1 MPATPFRQCR
11 YSVFLSY
18 SRDDDHPWQDWI
30 STFHQELRTGLRARM
45 LGTPLPELF
54 FDVDNGPLNGPLGAR
69 LCKAI
74 GESFSMLIFVHDN
87 YVASQWCLQE
97 LAYFRQCFGDEGF
110 RERLYIVAMSQPAIE
125 RLMQRP
131 EWRELLPW
139 QDQLWLPYY
148 DEENPEF
155 PLPMFVDDTRRR
167 VLSNAFFSRYVKL
180 REQLARS
187 MREAWDNER
196 EAAPYPGAAP
206 PAAAAAPAV
215 PAVQAAD
222 AGDPHW
228 VRVYVES
235 NVEQQRFWDSL
246 GQQVVFAWDQVVAL
260 EKPEP
265 PLRLRPTGLPMTD
278 ILSRPRLDDADGVVL
293 VWGWRTP
300 DSLASQIA
308 QVEPKLSGPHFAP
321 GLIAY
326 LMERPDDQPAS
337 DSINNWPVVRFATR
351 SDGSVVVLADDQPR
365 LARFLRGALEH
376 KRRAAAAAPSQ
387 AAGVCTAP
395 SAAATLLMAAR

>member
-1 MPATPFRQCR
+1 MPAPPFRQCR

-54 FDVDNGPLNGPLGAR
+54 FDVDNGPLNGPLGGR

-74 GESFSMLIFVHDN
+74 GESYAMLIFVHDN

-97 LAYFRQCFGDEGF
+97 LAYFKQRFGDEGL
-110 RERLYIVAMSQPAIE
+110 RERLYIVAMSEPAIQ

-131 EWRELLPW
+131 EWRELLPHD
-139 QDQLWLPYY
+139 DQLWLPYF

-155 PLPMFVDDTRRR
+155 PIPMFVDDTRRR
-167 VLSNAFFSRYVKL
+167 VMSNAFFSRYVKL

-187 MREAWDNER
+187 MREAWER
-196 EAAPYPGAAP
+196 ERESATYPGAAP
-206 PAAAAAPAV
+206 PAAASAPAV
-215 PAVQAAD
+215 PS
-222 AGDPHW
+222 DPHW

-235 NVEQQRFWDSL
+235 NAEQQRFWDSL
-246 GQQVVFAWDQVVAL
+246 GQQIVVAWDQVVAL

-308 QVEPKLSGPHFAP
+308 QVEPKLTGPHFAP

-337 DSINNWPVVRFATR
+337 DAINNWPVVRFATR
-351 SDGSVVVLADDQPR
+351 DDGSVVVLADDQPR
-365 LARFLRGALEH
+365 LTRFLRGALEH
-376 KRRAAAAAPSQ
+376 KRRAAAALAVAAPG
-387 AAGVCTAP
+387 ACDVP
-395 SAAATLLMAAR
+395 AARKPLDMATR

>member
-1 MPATPFRQCR
+1 MPATPFRQCQ
-11 YSVFLSY
+11 YSVFISY

-30 STFHQELRTGLRARM
+30 TGFQQELRTGLRARM

-54 FDVDNGPLNGPLGAR
+54 FDVDNGPLNGPLGPR
-69 LCKAI
+69 LQQAI
-74 GESFSMLIFVHDN
+74 AGSFAMMIFVHDN
-87 YVASQWCLQE
+87 YVGSQWCLQE

-110 RERLYIVAMSQPAIE
+110 RERLYIVAMSEPAIQQ
-125 RLMQRP
+125 LMQRP

-139 QDQLWLPYY
+139 TDQLWLPYY
-148 DEENPEF
+148 DEDNPEF
-155 PLPMFVDDTRRR
+155 PIPMFVDDTRRR
-167 VLSNAFFSRYVKL
+167 VLSNAFFSRFVKL

-187 MREAWDNER
+187 MRSAFDAER
-196 EAAPYPGAAP
+196 ASAPYPGALPP
-206 PAAAAAPAV
+206 PAAAPAAAPVAM
-215 PAVQAAD
+215 AEAD
-222 AGDPHW
+222 PQLVH
-228 VRVYVES
+228 VYLES
-235 NVEQQRFWDSL
+235 NAEQQRFGDSL

-278 ILSRPRLDDADGVVL
+278 ILSRPRLDDADGVLL

-308 QVEPKLSGPHFAP
+308 QVEPKLSGPNLAP

-351 SDGSVVVLADDQPR
+351 PDGSVVVLADDQPR
-365 LARFLRGALEH
+365 LTRFLRAVLAH
-376 KRRAAAAAPSQ
+376 KHATAAVAPPSPAAE
-387 AAGVCTAP
+387 VDVV
-395 SAAATLLMAAR
+395 LL